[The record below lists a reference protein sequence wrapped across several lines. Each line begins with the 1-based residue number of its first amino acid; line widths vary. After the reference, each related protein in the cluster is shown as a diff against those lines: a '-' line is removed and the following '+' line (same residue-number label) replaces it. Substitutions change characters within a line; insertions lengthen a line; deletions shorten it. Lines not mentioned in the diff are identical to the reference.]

1 MKITEQQLRRA
12 VPGVSAEN
20 LPGFVKTFNE
30 YAEKFGIN
38 TPLRV
43 VHFLAQV
50 FHESDNLR
58 RREENLNYSA
68 DGLLK
73 VFPKYFKSRT
83 EALAYAHKPQA
94 IANRV
99 YANRMGNGSEAS
111 GDGWRF
117 KGRGYIGTTGRDNY
131 KAYAN
136 SEFCKGDL
144 MAHPEW
150 LAKSPGD
157 QKSAMFF
164 WLKNNCNRFA
174 DADDVKGLTKRIN
187 GGMNGYD
194 NRLSLTRK
202 FKEVLDIR

>member
-1 MKITEQQLRRA
+1 MQITEQQLRRA
-12 VPGVSAEN
+12 VPSVSSTN
-20 LPGFVKTFNE
+20 LPSFVKTFNE

-50 FHESDNLR
+50 FHESGNLCH
-58 RREENLNYSA
+58 REENLNYSV

-73 VFPKYFKSRT
+73 TFPKYFT
-83 EALAYAHKPQA
+83 QATAQAYARKPQA

-150 LAKSPGD
+150 LAQAPGD
-157 QKSAMFF
+157 LKSALFF
-164 WLKNNCNRFA
+164 WYNNGLNALA
-174 DADDVKGLTKRIN
+174 DKDDVNAVTKRVN
-187 GGMNGYD
+187 GGYNGLA
-194 NRLSLTRK
+194 NRGYLLRRFRK
-202 FKEVLDIR
+202 EFGV